1 MTSEAAT
8 TPSTQVPPAEVPS
21 AGVPSAPAWR
31 VFVELTK
38 PRVTLMV
45 VVTTLLG
52 YLLASTGALDWWRL
66 GWTLLGTLLQ
76 SAGSLALN
84 QLLERRSDA
93 RMKRTAGRPLPSGR
107 LTPRAVLAF
116 GVLAGILGT
125 LLLCFVNLLT
135 AALGLLTLVSY
146 VFIYTPMK
154 PRSTL
159 NSIVGA
165 VPGAIPPMMGVTA
178 VTNQVDIMAWVL
190 FAILFLWQMPHF
202 LAIAWLYREDYERGG
217 LAMLPVEDA
226 YGERTARQM
235 MLWAT
240 ALVPVSLLPSVLGI
254 SGLVYFIGALVL
266 GFIFLASTVSF
277 AFSQNHRTARRVLLT
292 SVTYL
297 PMVLTLM
304 VVG

>member
-8 TPSTQVPPAEVPS
+8 TASLKTVSSAETASVPP
-21 AGVPSAPAWR
+21 WR

-38 PRVTLMV
+38 PRVTVMV
-45 VVTTLLG
+45 VVTTLMG
-52 YLLASTGALDWWRL
+52 YLLASAGPLDWPRL
-66 GWTLLGTLLQ
+66 VLTLLGTLLQ
-76 SAGSLALN
+76 SAGALALN

-93 RMKRTAGRPLPSGR
+93 RMERTAGRPLPSGR
-107 LTPRAVLAF
+107 LTPGPVLAF
-116 GVLAGILGT
+116 GVVTGVLGA
-125 LLLCFVNLLT
+125 LLLLWVNPLT
-135 AALGLLTLVSY
+135 AALGVLTLVSY

-178 VTNQVDIMAWVL
+178 VTNQVDAMGWVL
-190 FAILFLWQMPHF
+190 FGILFLWQMPHF
-202 LAIAWLYREDYERGG
+202 LAIAWLYRADYERGG
-217 LAMLPVEDA
+217 LAMLPVEDIGGA
-226 YGERTARQM
+226 RTARQM

-266 GFIFLASTVSF
+266 GVAFVATTVAF
-277 AFSQNHRTARRVLLT
+277 AFVQNPRTARRVVLA
-292 SVTYL
+292 SVAYL
-297 PMVLTLM
+297 PVVLLLM